1 MTQIS
6 TPPARFIGC
15 DVGKAFVTVFD
26 SLTGQTRDIPN
37 RKPDLARL
45 ARAFDAGCLVVCEA
59 TGGYEAKLLAA
70 MLAAGVPAHRADA
83 RKVKAFIRSFGT
95 LGKSD
100 AIDAQALARYGA
112 ERHAALARWVQP
124 DPVREE
130 LQALVLTRVDLVRL
144 RQAQRNRL
152 AAPGADIVAAVLR
165 ALVREID
172 KQLRALEA
180 RIAAC
185 LRRHP
190 TLSRDLAVLRGMR
203 GIGEVTAAALLALMP
218 ELGALSGRAAA
229 SLAGVAPH
237 PHESG
242 QRSGYR
248 KTRGGRPD
256 VKRTL
261 FMAALVASQG
271 QGAMAEVY
279 RALVAR
285 GKKPI
290 AALTALMRKLVV
302 VANAKLRD
310 ARAGEALQVS

>member
-1 MTQIS
+1 MSRIS

-15 DVGKAFVTVFD
+15 DVGKTSIAIFD
-26 SLTGQTRDIPN
+26 SLNGQTRVIAN
-37 RKPDLARL
+37 RKPDLKRL
-45 ARAFDAGCLVVCEA
+45 AQTLDAACLVICEA
-59 TGGYEAKLLAA
+59 TGGFEAKLLAA
-70 MLAAGVPAHRADA
+70 MLTHGVPAHRADA

-124 DPVREE
+124 DPVRAE
-130 LQALVLTRVDLVRL
+130 LQALVLARTDLVRL
-144 RQAQRNRL
+144 RQAQLNRL
-152 AAPGADIVAAVLR
+152 AAPGAEVVATALR
-165 ALVREID
+165 GIVREAA
-172 KQLRALEA
+172 KQLRAIEA

-185 LRRHP
+185 LRGHP
-190 TLSRDLAVLRGMR
+190 ALARDTAVLRQMR

-218 ELGALSGRAAA
+218 ELGTLSGPQAA

-242 QRSGYR
+242 QRVGYR

-261 FMAALVASQG
+261 FMAALVASRG
-271 QGAMAEVY
+271 KGELAEAY
-279 RALVAR
+279 RRLTAR

-290 AALTALMRKLVV
+290 VAITALMRKLIVI
-302 VANAKLRD
+302 ANAKLRD
-310 ARAGEALQVS
+310 ARNADAIQVS

>member
-1 MTQIS
+1 MITNSIAPS
-6 TPPARFIGC
+6 RVIGC
-15 DVGKAFVTVFD
+15 DVGKATITVFD
-26 SLTGQTRDIPN
+26 SASRQTRVVPN
-37 RKPDLARL
+37 RKPDLVRMAQ
-45 ARAFDAGCLVVCEA
+45 AFDAGCLVVCEA
-59 TGGYEAKLLAA
+59 TGGFEAKLLAA

-112 ERHAALARWVQP
+112 ERHATLARWVQP

-130 LQALVLTRVDLVRL
+130 LQALVLARVDLVRL
-144 RQAQRNRL
+144 RQAQLNRL
-152 AAPGADIVAAVLR
+152 AAPGAKVVATMLR
-165 ALVREID
+165 AIVREAD

-185 LRRHP
+185 LRGHP
-190 TLSRDLAVLRGMR
+190 ALARDMGVLRAMR
-203 GIGEVTAAALLALMP
+203 GIGEVTGAALLALMP
-218 ELGALSGRAAA
+218 ELGAISGRQAA

-242 QRSGYR
+242 QRVGYR

-261 FMAALVASQG
+261 FMAALVASRG
-271 QGAMAEVY
+271 SGALAEMY
-279 RALVAR
+279 QRLIAR

-290 AALTALMRKLVV
+290 VAVTAVMRKLIVI
-302 VANAKLRD
+302 ANARLRD
-310 ARAGEALQVS
+310 ARADGGLQVS

>member
-1 MTQIS
+1 MGFPRAARVLAS
-6 TPPARFIGC
+6 SPPLLPPAHG
-15 DVGKAFVTVFD
+15 
-26 SLTGQTRDIPN
+26 
-37 RKPDLARL
+37 RL
-45 ARAFDAGCLVVCEA
+45 RAMVRRSVLDDRSG
-59 TGGYEAKLLAA
+59 
-70 MLAAGVPAHRADA
+70 ADA

-152 AAPGADIVAAVLR
+152 AAPGAEIVAAVLR
-165 ALVREID
+165 AVVREID
-172 KQLRALEA
+172 KQLRALGA
-180 RIAAC
+180 RIAGC

-190 TLSRDLAVLRGMR
+190 ALSRDLAVLRGMR
-203 GIGEVTAAALLALMP
+203 GIGDVTAAALLALMP
-218 ELGALSGRAAA
+218 ELGTLSGRAAA

-256 VKRTL
+256 VKRAL
-261 FMAALVASQG
+261 FMAALAASQG

-279 RALVAR
+279 RAFVAR

-290 AALTALMRKLVV
+290 VALTALMRKLIVI
-302 VANAKLRD
+302 ANAKLRD